1 MKTSAKT
8 NYLFTVLY
16 QIFTVIV
23 PLITTP
29 YISKVLGVE
38 GIGIY
43 SYTYSIVR
51 YFLIFAALGTVSY
64 AVKKI
69 GINQDDEEKRSIDF
83 WEIFILKSVLTIIM
97 LILYYTYVSIYAENK
112 LIAGIQGIYLIGTL
126 LDVSWFFQGLQ
137 DFKKISIRNFIIK
150 ILNIIYIFV
159 VVKTSTDLWK
169 YVFGLAIFTA
179 LGSLIMWSGIRK
191 YLVKVN
197 IRKLKP
203 SRHMKQSIELFI
215 PTIATQIYA
224 IIDKTMIGAFS
235 TDSIEN
241 GYYEQAFKIV
251 DMSLIFIT
259 TIGTVLVPRVS
270 KAFAD
275 KDIENVQMYLKKSYK
290 LVWLLGVP
298 LMLGIVGIVE
308 VFVPIFFGEGFEKVK
323 ILLPILSLLYI
334 PMGMN
339 YMTGRQYMIP
349 TNQQNKYNELL
360 LIGGFVNVIIN
371 FILIP
376 KYFSIGA
383 AIGSVTGEFCILS
396 LSINYLIKT
405 KQYSFRGFF
414 KDIYKYCFAGIVM
427 LAILL
432 LINKV
437 ITFNLIGLLI
447 LIMIGAMIYMS
458 ILILLKD
465 EIVMEQINNVKIKF
479 SNIKNKGLKI

>member
-1 MKTSAKT
+1 MKSSAKT
-8 NYLFTVLY
+8 NYVFTVLY

-51 YFLIFAALGTVSY
+51 YFLIFAVLGTASY

-69 GINQDDEEKRSIDF
+69 GINQDDKEKRSIDF
-83 WEIFILKSVLTIIM
+83 WEI
-97 LILYYTYVSIYAENK
+97 LILRSILTVLMIALYYIYVILYAENK
-112 LIAGIQGIYLIGTL
+112 FIAGIQGIYLIGTL

-137 DFKKISIRNFIIK
+137 EFKKISIRNFIIK
-150 ILNIIYIFV
+150 ILNIVYIFV
-159 VVKTSTDLWK
+159 IVKTSADLWK
-169 YVFGLAIFTA
+169 YVLGLAIFTV
-179 LGSLIMWSGIRK
+179 LGSLVMWGSIRK
-191 YLVKVN
+191 YLVKVD
-197 IRKLKP
+197 IRKLRP

-235 TDSIEN
+235 PDLKEN

-259 TIGTVLVPRVS
+259 TIGTVLVPKVS

-275 KDIENVQMYLKKSYK
+275 KNVENVRMYLKKSYR

-298 LMLGIVGIVE
+298 LTLGIIGIVE
-308 VFVPIFFGEGFEKVK
+308 VFVPVFFGEGFEKVK
-323 ILLPILSLLYI
+323 LLLPILSLLYI

-349 TNQQNKYNELL
+349 TNQQNKYNKLL
-360 LIGGFVNVIIN
+360 LIGGLVNIIIN

-376 KYFSIGA
+376 KYFSVGA
-383 AIGSVTGEFCILS
+383 AIGSVTGEFCILF
-396 LSINYLIKT
+396 LSMRYLKKT
-405 KQYSFRGFF
+405 NQYNTKGFL
-414 KDIYKYCFAGIVM
+414 KDIYKYCFSGIVM
-427 LAILL
+427 FLLLL
-432 LINKV
+432 LIEKALP
-437 ITFNLIGLLI
+437 FNLFGLLT
-447 LIMIGAMIYMS
+447 LIMIGGIVYMGM
-458 ILILLKD
+458 LILLRD
-465 EIVMEQINNVKIKF
+465 EIVIEELNNLKIKIL
-479 SNIKNKGLKI
+479 NIKYIKEIK